1 MISVTSVTSPRSGA
15 DNDSTLYSFT
25 MNLGNNQRKFFFR
38 PSPPP
43 PPLSKPYSSP
53 GVQDSY
59 WCSQDFM
66 LGAGMVLIQENTHKI
81 VVVYETLKKY
91 WFFPRGRKDVGESLE
106 QTALREAYEEVCMV
120 FLYCFVN
127 ELSILMKGVW
137 EIVWLSRRVHASFY
151 PSSCPR
157 TTRRP

>member
-1 MISVTSVTSPRSGA
+1 
-15 DNDSTLYSFT
+15 
-25 MNLGNNQRKFFFR
+25 MNLANNQRKFFFR
-38 PSPPP
+38 SPLPPPP
-43 PPLSKPYSSP
+43 PPLSKLYSSP

-91 WFFPRGRKDVGESLE
+91 WFFPRGRKDIGESLE
-106 QTALREAYEEVCMV
+106 QTALREAYEEVCIV

-157 TTRRP
+157 TTRRPYCL